1 VAKIL
6 SDTQSNFNDP
16 ESRSLTSEETA
27 LFEAAREAVGFLKK
41 TFPTWIV
48 IGHAVVAARERA
60 DQFGGGKTFRIILEQ
75 QGISQVVPPSTA
87 TRLIAIIEHLPEVQ
101 AWHADLT
108 DDRKFAWASPSSVFQ
123 RCPVFAELK
132 KTMKK
137 KKKPQPSM
145 APPSPHNARVIE
157 QQEARIEEL
166 QEELESKSHP
176 SNWVATY
183 KDKSSEER
191 AEMVCD
197 LLIEFGISLRKLQ
210 QTYKNRQKKKKP
222 RDTED
227 REVELIESSQQQEE

>member
-1 VAKIL
+1 
-6 SDTQSNFNDP
+6 
-16 ESRSLTSEETA
+16 
-27 LFEAAREAVGFLKK
+27 
-41 TFPTWIV
+41 
-48 IGHAVVAARERA
+48 
-60 DQFGGGKTFRIILEQ
+60 
-75 QGISQVVPPSTA
+75 
-87 TRLIAIIEHLPEVQ
+87 
-101 AWHADLT
+101 
-108 DDRKFAWASPSSVFQ
+108 
-123 RCPVFAELK
+123 
-132 KTMKK
+132 MKK

-145 APPSPHNARVIE
+145 APPSLHNACVIE

-176 SNWVATY
+176 SNWAATY

-191 AEMVCD
+191 AGMVCD